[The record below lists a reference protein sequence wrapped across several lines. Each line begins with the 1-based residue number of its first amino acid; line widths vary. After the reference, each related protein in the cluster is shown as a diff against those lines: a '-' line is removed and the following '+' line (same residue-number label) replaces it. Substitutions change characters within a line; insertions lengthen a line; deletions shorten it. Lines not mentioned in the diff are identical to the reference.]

1 VTPAPEP
8 TARLEIVPGER
19 IFLSHVLRE
28 DLPTYARW
36 FADLEV
42 TTYLG
47 APGMSFTL
55 ENEHEWFDSILKEQK
70 KVFSIV
76 VRETGGM
83 IGNVAFNSVDTRKQV
98 AELGITIGDKAAWG
112 QGYGS
117 EAVRLI
123 CDYGFT
129 FLSLHTIY
137 LWYSAFNER
146 GRHAYLKAGF
156 KDAGRV
162 RGAELFDSERY
173 DRVLMDI
180 TRTDFGPTRLRGM
193 IGQLST

>member
-1 VTPAPEP
+1 MTPAPEP

-146 GRHAYLKAGF
+146 GRFAHFYAKGSL
-156 KDAGRV
+156 
-162 RGAELFDSERY
+162 
-173 DRVLMDI
+173 
-180 TRTDFGPTRLRGM
+180 
-193 IGQLST
+193 QLNKVVCGLSIKKPVIFTEPW

>member
-1 VTPAPEP
+1 
-8 TARLEIVPGER
+8 
-19 IFLSHVLRE
+19 
-28 DLPTYARW
+28 
-36 FADLEV
+36 
-42 TTYLG
+42 
-47 APGMSFTL
+47 M
-55 ENEHEWFDSILKEQK
+55 
-70 KVFSIV
+70 
-76 VRETGGM
+76 
-83 IGNVAFNSVDTRKQV
+83 DTRKQV